1 MTGMFNAAARP
12 ANGAAL
18 PDVRAQIVEL
28 DDAIAN
34 IRTQIAT
41 ADLKR
46 QAGVQPINPDWFH
59 RAKSALRHMQRTRA
73 ELTASLGAS
82 RKDRFKNAV
91 IDVLRERH
99 DEDSWREVLAQAQQR
114 IAGET
119 L

>member
-1 MTGMFNAAARP
+1 MTGLFNAAARP

-46 QAGVQPINPDWFH
+46 QSGVRPIDPDWFH

-73 ELTASLGAS
+73 ELTASLGAG

-99 DEDSWREVLAQAQQR
+99 DEESWREVLAQAQQR
-114 IAGET
+114 IAGEAQ
-119 L
+119 

>member
-1 MTGMFNAAARP
+1 MTGNFNAAARP

-18 PDVRAQIVEL
+18 SDVRAQILEL

-46 QAGVQPINPDWFH
+46 QAGVRPIDPDWFH
-59 RAKSALRHMQRTRA
+59 RAKSALRHLQRTRA